1 MSIVVMQQLKE
12 LRERLE
18 VLENRFNVVSNNR
31 QISDAPEPVVIT
43 AQEEQKKPRGRPKAS
58 PDADERT

>member
-31 QISDAPEPVVIT
+31 QISDAPEPVV
-43 AQEEQKKPRGRPKAS
+43 QEEPKKPRGRPKAS